1 MCVIDDGV
9 ILDGHFTVTG
19 KAASVPWAAET
30 AANACAIIAAGYV
43 IDFSIAGDFYFSD
56 RSIGTAADTGST
68 FTALNFFHSCIAGN
82 GHMGV
87 ADVTTASASTKST
100 ASRFN
105 CTAAY
110 RNVSVASVGIWRNLS
125 ITSTNACRTIAA
137 GGSNIAAGNGNL
149 TGICVAAANTS
160 SGLSTRG
167 SQTASVIF
175 VVLNGQLAAGNITL
189 TVRSLVVLQTSAIT
203 AALQFVVAI
212 QLDIG
217 IALAGH
223 VYSCVGSIVKGG
235 GTGIDSAAGVDVHIL
250 KLDLYLIILIFGL
263 DGHSVGRRGV
273 LVTICDGGVG
283 VFLVGGRAL
292 CDLVR
297 PFGLTRRNR
306 NVTIFDVPCPCKGR
320 GGKGGEHCGGQDKR
334 RCPLRGRTG

>member
-1 MCVIDDGV
+1 M
-9 ILDGHFTVTG
+9 
-19 KAASVPWAAET
+19 
-30 AANACAIIAAGYV
+30 
-43 IDFSIAGDFYFSD
+43 
-56 RSIGTAADTGST
+56 
-68 FTALNFFHSCIAGN
+68 
-82 GHMGV
+82 
-87 ADVTTASASTKST
+87 
-100 ASRFN
+100 
-105 CTAAY
+105 
-110 RNVSVASVGIWRNLS
+110 
-125 ITSTNACRTIAA
+125 
-137 GGSNIAAGNGNL
+137 

-235 GTGIDSAAGVDVHIL
+235 GTGIDSAAGVDVQIL
-250 KLDLYLIILIFGL
+250 ERDLYLIVLIFGV
-263 DGHSVGRRGV
+263 DGHGVGRSA
-273 LVTICDGGVG
+273 LLTICDDGVMVIFGGI
-283 VFLVGGRAL
+283 LVLGDVVAAL
-292 CDLVR
+292 A
-297 PFGLTRRNR
+297 RRNR